1 MISFELNIIDW
12 NAVSAI
18 ATTLALIVAFVT
30 IIVSNCQERKNRK
43 LQVLLLHKDQQQ
55 KQLDEMVTNLLAII
69 DDINPLHLANYS
81 KKIENRTITVQDR
94 EQLDKIAN
102 TDQSNYNKLQIQLIK
117 LNNHA
122 EAKPLLNRL
131 GVIREEYG
139 TWIRGVTALL
149 FNIEDNRCIQTK
161 PTDTFINDI
170 INKCIS
176 IDPKSVSFLKEYQQ
190 IMKTDFVQGFIN
202 IVLLHSYLCTGI
214 LLKEKKIFMEDL
226 KLFVK
231 KEQLRIDNIVSK
243 KI

>member
-94 EQLDKIAN
+94 EQLDKIAS
-102 TDQSNYNKLQIQLIK
+102 TDQSNYNKLQIILQL
-117 LNNHA
+117 N
-122 EAKPLLNRL
+122 
-131 GVIREEYG
+131 
-139 TWIRGVTALL
+139 
-149 FNIEDNRCIQTK
+149 
-161 PTDTFINDI
+161 
-170 INKCIS
+170 
-176 IDPKSVSFLKEYQQ
+176 
-190 IMKTDFVQGFIN
+190 
-202 IVLLHSYLCTGI
+202 
-214 LLKEKKIFMEDL
+214 
-226 KLFVK
+226 
-231 KEQLRIDNIVSK
+231 
-243 KI
+243 

>member
-69 DDINPLHLANYS
+69 DDINPLHIANYS

-94 EQLDKIAN
+94 EQLDKIAS

-149 FNIEDNRCIQTK
+149 FNIKDNCWIQTEQ
-161 PTDTFINDI
+161 TDTFINDI

-176 IDPKSVSFLKEYQQ
+176 IDPKSISDVKEYQQ
-190 IMKTDFVQGFIN
+190 IMKSDIVQGFIN
-202 IVLLHSYLCTGI
+202 IVLLHSYLCTGK
-214 LLKEKKIFMEDL
+214 LLEEKKIFMEDL
-226 KLFVK
+226 KTFVIR
-231 KEQLRIDNIVSK
+231 EQTRIDNIVTK
-243 KI
+243 EI